1 MARETK
7 QTGVELHGRS
17 FRYRMRV
24 MDDGDK
30 FTAAYKRYPFI
41 EKREADRQGLPASHP
56 LRRENALANANAFAL
71 HDRHRRK
78 TPQRDGGIQDAE
90 GTLLEWLLR
99 YQVEALDLRPYTPE
113 QLPGLLTEI
122 KEIIERKRK
131 VKDATPTAS
140 DHERLPFAIVPRA
153 SADHD
158 KSQIRSMVRLAKD
171 HQEIDEMLRLPVQ
184 ALGPQHF
191 ARLLGLWAAGKAKAK
206 TKRRLLNTFS
216 CTWKHHA
223 EHYGMAL
230 AKPWTALTIV
240 GDGTKGK
247 ARALT
252 LDELARVRIELNRL
266 APTVRGA
273 IEFLRGTGARR
284 GEAASLRWEMIK
296 WPTQGNTLP
305 SVHFKRTKA
314 ARGAYKER
322 FTFLDA
328 TVLAAL
334 AEMLTPAVAGEAR
347 VQIDPVT
354 FDWRGFEWPK
364 AGWVFPAPKE
374 AGAPIPGQTI
384 YQAFVRS
391 IRNAGVKHAS
401 PHHLRHTKATQL
413 SAHMPEG
420 QAMELLGHDDARSF
434 AIYRHLGEEA
444 GYVVRDKDGALVS
457 AEKLKSKADI
467 VAAIKKLPKKD
478 RAALFAELMGE

>member
-17 FRYRMRV
+17 YRYRMRI
-24 MDDGDK
+24 MDEGDK
-30 FTAAYKRYPFI
+30 RTAAYERYPFV
-41 EKREADRQGLPASHP
+41 EKREADKQGLAPSHP

-71 HDRHRRK
+71 KDRHRRK

-99 YQVEALDLRPYTPE
+99 YQVEALDLRPYTPD
-113 QLPGLLTEI
+113 QLPSLLTEI
-122 KEIIERKRK
+122 KEIIERKRR
-131 VKDATPTAS
+131 VKDITAEAAA
-140 DHERLPFAIVPRA
+140 HARLPFAIVPRA

-158 KSQIRSMVRLAKD
+158 KSQIRSMVRLARD
-171 HQEIDEMLRLPVQ
+171 HQDIDEMLRLPVQ

-191 ARLLGLWAAGKAKAK
+191 ARLLGHWSDGKAKAK

-230 AKPWTALTIV
+230 ARPWADLTIV
-240 GDGTKGK
+240 GDGTKSK

-252 LDELARVRIELNRL
+252 LDELARVRIELGRL

-284 GEAASLRWEMIK
+284 GEAAKLRWEMIK
-296 WPTQGNTLP
+296 WPADGNTLP
-305 SVHFKRTKA
+305 SVHFERTKA

-322 FTFLDA
+322 FTYLDA

-334 AEMLTPAVAGEAR
+334 AEMLTPAETVGERVA
-347 VQIDPVT
+347 VDPVT
-354 FDWRGFEWPK
+354 FDWRSFEWPK
-364 AGWVFPAPKE
+364 AGWVFQAPRE
-374 AGAPIPGQTI
+374 PSSPISGQTI

-413 SAHMPEG
+413 SANMPEG

-434 AIYRHLGEEA
+434 GIYRHLGEEA
-444 GYVVRDKDGALVS
+444 GYVVRDKDGVLIS

-467 VAAIKKLPKKD
+467 VAAIKRLPKKD
-478 RAALFAELMGE
+478 RAALFAELMG